1 MSQETNDP
9 SHKAELEMPAS
20 APEATAGVAMDD
32 AAGRPS
38 APVSQPEVA
47 AEETKQ
53 ATAPATKSSGGGV
66 AVTLAVLV
74 VLGLLGGGA
83 YLTREQWLPLL
94 AASGDRTP
102 EQAAT
107 GAPGEEAVIVDVAAV
122 QQQFAQQLDALSGR
136 VASMEDNVAQLQQ
149 SLEKLAAENNVKE
162 MIAAI
167 DVVADRVTR
176 LERTSADIAQ
186 LQREFGELNAKAVAL
201 REGYSALNATVLAA
215 NQLAR
220 AVDDG
225 IPYRRPL
232 VALQSV
238 APEDPEIAATLA
250 MLEPHAESGIPTFA
264 SLRAQFPGVADA
276 IARAAP
282 TTGGEE
288 WYHRALD
295 KVVSLVTVRTT
306 GDAAVRAGGVQAI
319 LAEAESALAGGDLA
333 TAVALLGGL
342 EGPSAAAAADWLQA
356 ARLRLQAIEAVSRLQ
371 EQAATRL
378 AQARG

>member
-9 SHKAELEMPAS
+9 SHKSELEMPAGGPETKPGAVTDDTASGGS
-20 APEATAGVAMDD
+20 A
-32 AAGRPS
+32 AA
-38 APVSQPEVA
+38 SQPEVSA
-47 AEETKQ
+47 AAAKP
-53 ATAPATKSSGGGV
+53 TAAPVAKSSGSGLAIAI
-66 AVTLAVLV
+66 AVLAVL
-74 VLGLLGGGA
+74 GLAGGGA
-83 YLTREQWLPLL
+83 YLTRDQWLPLV
-94 AASGDRTP
+94 APAGDQTA
-102 EQAAT
+102 EQAAP
-107 GAPGEEAVIVDVAAV
+107 GAPREETVIVDVASV
-122 QQQFAQQLDALSGR
+122 QQQLAQQLDALSGR

-167 DVVADRVTR
+167 DVVGDRVTR

-186 LQREFGELNAKAVAL
+186 LQREFGELNDKAVAL

-225 IPYRRPL
+225 VPYRRPL
-232 VALQSV
+232 AALKAV
-238 APEDPEIAATLA
+238 APEESEITATLA

-264 SLRAQFPGVADA
+264 SLRAQFPAVADA

-282 TTGGEE
+282 TSGGDE
-288 WYHRALD
+288 WYQRALD
-295 KVVSLVTVRTT
+295 KVVSLVTIRAT
-306 GDAAVRAGGVQAI
+306 GEAAVRAGGVQAI
-319 LAEAESALAGGDLA
+319 LAQAESTLAGGDLA
-333 TAVALLGGL
+333 ATVALLGSL
-342 EGPSAAAAADWLQA
+342 EGPPAAAASDWLQS

-371 EQAATRL
+371 EQAAMRL